1 VTRLVSYLNSDISQC
16 IDAGL
21 DTIGASSKK
30 IVYWYLSQK
39 RDLKRESIPD
49 NPRIFLEALKTL
61 FGQGAGI
68 LEKTIM
74 RELKQAFNIT
84 LGENLSEVLALVI
97 RKDSSSIS
105 GDHVR
110 TGSVGSRLED

>member
-1 VTRLVSYLNSDISQC
+1 LEISRC

-39 RDLKRESIPD
+39 RNLKVEDVPE
-49 NPRIFLEALKTL
+49 NPVIFLDALKTI

-68 LEKTIM
+68 LERTIV
-74 RELKQAFNIT
+74 RELKHEFNIT
-84 LGENLSEVLALVI
+84 LGENLAEVLSLVNH
-97 RKDSSSIS
+97 KVSSSDASNHVHS
-105 GDHVR
+105 G
-110 TGSVGSRLED
+110 SSRLSLKD

>member
-1 VTRLVSYLNSDISQC
+1 MKPDISQC

-39 RDLKRESIPD
+39 RNLKREKIPD
-49 NPRIFLEALKTL
+49 DPAAFLEALRTL

-68 LEKTIM
+68 LERTIT
-74 RELKQAFNIT
+74 RELRQAFNIT
-84 LGENLSEVLALVI
+84 MGENLEEVLALI
-97 RKDSSSIS
+97 RRRDSSSVKGNHS
-105 GDHVR
+105 GTNPAR
-110 TGSVGSRLED
+110 SNLED